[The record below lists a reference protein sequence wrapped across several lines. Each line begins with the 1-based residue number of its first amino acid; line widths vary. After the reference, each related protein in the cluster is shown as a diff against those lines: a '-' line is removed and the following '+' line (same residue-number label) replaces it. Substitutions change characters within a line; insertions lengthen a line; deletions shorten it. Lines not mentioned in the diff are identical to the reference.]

1 MKHLPSTTR
10 QILLSVFTV
19 FLLVITAVSAYTL
32 CEIEPSSVEAVVS
45 PSVTPIEGGSFGQEG
60 FENASEVSAA
70 VRRRGVENLLIC
82 GKDRA
87 SGLCDVIIVVQL
99 DSVCHKASLVQIPRD
114 TYAAYTEDS
123 YRKLNG
129 APASLGGVRGLA
141 AFLSKNLGVPIDH
154 YALVDLD
161 CIGDTVDA
169 IGGVTL
175 TIPTDMDYEDRS
187 QNLSIHLKAGKQTL
201 SGDLAEQ
208 FLRFRSGY
216 VTADLGR
223 LDAQKL
229 FLSAFLTDI
238 KENCT
243 LPTIVRIVRTL
254 YGRVETDL
262 SLGDCVR
269 LASAGMKLSPERLS
283 METLPGEAARTDGDS
298 GAWYY
303 ILYRDAAYDTVNRML
318 NVSEVPLPS
327 SRFDPE
333 ARFTSEAYPH
343 FDAIYHSKGSD
354 R

>member
-1 MKHLPSTTR
+1 MKHYLSTLR
-10 QILLSVFTV
+10 QIFLSVLTV
-19 FLLVITAVSAYTL
+19 FLLAFSAVSAYTL
-32 CEIEPSSVEAVVS
+32 CVPDPSSTETDA
-45 PSVTPIEGGSFGQEG
+45 PLSVAAPVQDTDLED
-60 FENASEVSAA
+60 ASEISATA
-70 VRRRGVENLLIC
+70 RRKGVENILIC

-87 SGLCDVIIVVQL
+87 SGLCDVIIVAQL
-99 DSVCHKASLVQIPRD
+99 DSVNHKASLVQIPRD
-114 TYAAYTEDS
+114 TYAAYTDKE

-129 APASLGGVRGLA
+129 APDALGGVRGLA
-141 AFLSKNLGVPIDH
+141 TFLSKSLGVPIDH

-175 TIPTDMDYEDRS
+175 TVPTDMDYEDNS

-201 SGDLAEQ
+201 NGDLAEQ
-208 FLRFRSGY
+208 FLRYRSGY

-229 FLSAFLTDI
+229 FLSAFLAQI

-243 LPTIVRIVRTL
+243 LPTLIRIVRSL

-262 SLGDCVR
+262 TLGDCVR

-283 METLPGEAARTDGDS
+283 METLPGEATRTNGDS

-303 ILYRDAAYDTVNRML
+303 ILRRDAAYDTVNRML
-318 NVSEVPLPS
+318 NVSETPLSP

-333 ARFTSEAYPH
+333 ECFTSEAHPH
-343 FDAIYHSKGSD
+343 FDAIYHGNESAGQS
-354 R
+354 